1 MHSRISQ
8 SIWTLVALAFVS
20 CTTPVQRG
28 TVKRDDEPRATRK
41 QEKEESIEI
50 PKISGLKKRIWILDF
65 SISSEIPESLIDYP
79 FNEYLKEQMGQ
90 VFLNEPNSAF
100 VPVTGDQ
107 ATLEDLRIDSLT
119 PIQDVAK
126 VARGTGV
133 SGFVRGDIY
142 RIGIKEERDPKGL
155 IKSREIV
162 LELGIEFELVDASAG
177 RSLAKGKARHAY
189 KEMRS
194 EIFGFGE
201 GLAEPVRQI
210 KNSFRQMSLKILKEL
225 NPQAAKVG
233 WSGRLLK
240 LEGARLYINAG
251 RSSGLRLGDIL
262 KVVEPPRDVFDPQ
275 TGKFIGQAPGRV
287 KGTAKV
293 IEYFGLDGAVAMLQS
308 GGGLLPGDRIEM
320 F

>member
-1 MHSRISQ
+1 M
-8 SIWTLVALAFVS
+8 
-20 CTTPVQRG
+20 QRG